1 MLVVNLCGGAGCGK
15 STTRAGLFHL
25 LKCKGLVC
33 EEAIEFVKQ
42 NVYEKN
48 AYIFTDQLLILAEQ
62 AKILKQLK
70 GQVDYA
76 ISDSPLFLSSIY
88 GRSNSKAFNQVVLEE
103 FNRFNN
109 LNILLQRTK
118 PYQGIGRHGDKASAI
133 KVDEQVKVFMD
144 HQGIPYHIVAGDE
157 NAPANIIKILEE
169 GRYINTWLKKN

>member
-1 MLVVNLCGGAGCGK
+1 MLVVNLCGGSGCGK

-42 NVYEKN
+42 KVYEKN

-103 FNRFNN
+103 FHRFNN
-109 LNILLQRTK
+109 LNILLKRTK
-118 PYQGIGRHGDKASAI
+118 PYQGIGRHGDKDSAI
-133 KVDEQVKVFMD
+133 KVDLQVEVFMD
-144 HQGIPYHIVAGDE
+144 HQGIPYHVVAGDE

-169 GRYINTWLKKN
+169 GRYI